1 MALCHCAME
10 SGTQPHTWIK
20 TLGQLHGLAKG
31 KKNLVYNSI
40 SKTNSHYCIKLTTA
54 YPNPIHILTG
64 LKLLHGFIHILELD
78 LKRSLLHKNLRLWLP
93 RTSGSFLGQ
102 KQIFLPKFRN
112 LFSISYGTS
121 NLLYQIISENVQAIQ
136 IRLLKEYGY

>member
-1 MALCHCAME
+1 MPLCYGKWNTTTYLNQNTRTTSWPSKREEKPCWQFHK
-10 SGTQPHTWIK
+10 QNQLPLLHK
-20 TLGQLHGLAKG
+20 T
-31 KKNLVYNSI
+31 
-40 SKTNSHYCIKLTTA
+40 TTA
-54 YPNPIHILTG
+54 YPNPMHILTG
-64 LKLLHGFIHILELD
+64 LKLFHGFIHILELD